1 MILSQKTQNMKN
13 LLLSVLFIACFTISN
28 SSSAQTVLGLFPQVN
43 YQQNSNNTSTVKLKT
58 NRLGNFQIIM
68 DDSIEIRVLGYPLF
82 NRFAIR
88 NVPVG
93 NHTIVVL
100 QNKLWPYKER
110 YKYGFTIQSNGD
122 GEKILVELPKRRY
135 CNAYKIASGG
145 IVAACGVWIYLFNRN
160 WEGR

>member
-1 MILSQKTQNMKN
+1 MKN
-13 LLLSVLFIACFTISN
+13 YLLFVLFIALFTISN
-28 SSSAQTVLGLFPQVN
+28 SSSAQTALWLFPQVH
-43 YQQNSNNTSTVKLKT
+43 YQDNSENTSTVKLKT

-122 GEKILVELPKRRY
+122 GEEIFVVLPRRRY
-135 CNAYKIASGG
+135 CNAYKIVNGA
-145 IVAACGVWIYLFNRN
+145 IVAACGVWIYLFNEN
-160 WEGR
+160 WPQR